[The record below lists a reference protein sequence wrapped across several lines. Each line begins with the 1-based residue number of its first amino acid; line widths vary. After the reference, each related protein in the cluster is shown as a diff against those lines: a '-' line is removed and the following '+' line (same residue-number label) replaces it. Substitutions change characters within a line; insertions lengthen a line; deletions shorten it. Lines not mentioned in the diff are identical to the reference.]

1 MTGTHGT
8 KTRSLR
14 RRGAERGHGARRA
27 LAAAAVAAVLV
38 TAGCAQSSPNV
49 AAYIGSETITK
60 DQLADATAAVNQ
72 AIGQQTPVTEQD
84 VVLAMVLGEVS
95 AQIAQSKGI
104 TITDAERDAQTNEA
118 LRTYPGAKQVAYDL
132 ADSVIVQQ
140 KLGSAEFLTAI
151 KATDVRVNPLF
162 GHWNPESPTGALLD
176 GETGSLSNAAA
187 APTQ

>member
-1 MTGTHGT
+1 MTVRHGT
-8 KTRSLR
+8 RVRTLR
-14 RRGAERGHGARRA
+14 ARGTRRA
-27 LAAAAVAAVLV
+27 LAAVAVAATLV

-49 AAYIGSETITK
+49 AAYIGPETISRT
-60 DQLADATAAVNQ
+60 QLSDATAAVNQ
-72 AIGQQTPVTEQD
+72 AIGQETPVTEQD

-104 TITDAERDAQTNEA
+104 TITDEERDAQTNA
-118 LRTYPGAKQVAYDL
+118 SLRAVPGAQQVAYDL

-162 GHWNPESPTGALLD
+162 GHWDPESPTGALLSGD
-176 GETGSLSNAAA
+176 TGSLSIAPAAQ
-187 APTQ
+187 TQ